1 MCGEPKLLRLG
12 ALNLH
17 VHVGLIEGLL
27 HPKIDRTRLLE
38 LWGFHYRIEVYTPAQ
53 KRRYGYYTL
62 PILHRGRLVGR
73 LDPKA
78 HRAGGVLE
86 IRRIHLEEG
95 IEPQPNIVDG
105 LVTALT
111 AFARWQQLDRVEI
124 GETNPPELASLLNAE
139 LAIRRST
146 TTGLEPSGT
155 LLAP

>member
-1 MCGEPKLLRLG
+1 
-12 ALNLH
+12 
-17 VHVGLIEGLL
+17 VVW
-27 HPKIDRTRLLE
+27 DRSRLLE
-38 LWGFHYRIEVYTPAQ
+38 LWGFHYRIEVYTPAP

-62 PILHRGRLVGR
+62 PILHQGRLVGR

-78 HRAGGVLE
+78 HRADGVLE

-95 IEPQPNIVDG
+95 GEPLPDLVHG

-111 AFARWQQLDRVEI
+111 NFAGWQQVDRVEI
-124 GETNPPELASLLNAE
+124 GESDPSELASLLKAE
-139 LAIRRST
+139 LTVRRST